1 MIGVFDDNEDLS
13 EHSFTG
19 RQFSEMP
26 EAQQEALLRKK
37 SNLVFSRAE
46 PKHKQ
51 VRLLCFC
58 SSLFGCGGALVVKGQ
73 QGNCARRAVLCS
85 AGRSPRW
92 GFSVCCEAVSWFAG
106 SRGGKLAEC

>member
-1 MIGVFDDNEDLS
+1 LLRHAGDNKATAEAICRMIGVFDDIEDLS

-26 EAQQEALLRKK
+26 EGQQEALLRKK

-51 VRLLCFC
+51 VGPCSVLL
-58 SSLFGCGGALVVKGQ
+58 
-73 QGNCARRAVLCS
+73 
-85 AGRSPRW
+85 
-92 GFSVCCEAVSWFAG
+92 
-106 SRGGKLAEC
+106 

>member
-1 MIGVFDDNEDLS
+1 MSCCAVLCACPGDNKATAEAICRMIGVFDDNEDLS

-26 EAQQEALLRKK
+26 ETRQEALVRKK

-51 VRLLCFC
+51 VWRR
-58 SSLFGCGGALVVKGQ
+58 GRRRGAWCVCV
-73 QGNCARRAVLCS
+73 RAC
-85 AGRSPRW
+85 RP
-92 GFSVCCEAVSWFAG
+92 
-106 SRGGKLAEC
+106 